1 MELEF
6 GYLRT
11 SLELTGGNLSQN
23 LATLENAGPITISKG
38 YEGNDQSRGVSLTKA
53 GQTALRVEILTLSD

>member
-38 YEGNDQSRGVSLTKA
+38 YEGNDQSRGSA
-53 GQTALRVEILTLSD
+53 